1 MVDVVK
7 IMTIC
12 GCGVGSS
19 ILFGLNVKKVVEDR
33 GYKCDLTQS
42 DVTTAKSWKGDI
54 ILNQPAWMGAL
65 RGMPKENYKVCGV
78 IYNIVSKGETGIK
91 LPKIMDDLGYT
102 PKK

>member
-1 MVDVVK
+1 MVETIK

-65 RGMPKENYKVCGV
+65 KGMDPEHFKVIGV
-78 IYNIVSKGETGIK
+78 IYNIVSKGEIGVK
-91 LPKIMDDLGYT
+91 LPKILDDFGYK
-102 PKK
+102 PIK